1 MSKIL
6 DISRWRQEIEIAEKW
21 KEDNFGTFTT
31 GNHSRAGENI
41 DYYEKGFSSNVAPTN
56 EEVLTTLNLVHSI
69 VKNIVPALYYQ
80 NPKVMVFP
88 KKADG
93 QDTAPVV
100 GQIVNYYFKELE
112 IEEINQRIIWDAYVL
127 GHGYCKIGYASTLGT
142 DIPKEQKKKT
152 VIQRGLEAL
161 GLKKKE
167 EEEIIN
173 TEINMNVISG
183 RPYVMYISPF
193 DFGRDPRANT
203 LEESMYWYHKVKRT
217 VKYMKENKKYKNTS
231 GLTGTAPVDV
241 KLDDTMSQSE
251 IEDFKTVALYEL
263 HYRCDNE
270 IYILVISK
278 DSDEYRE
285 HYHELSPYQIDGWQ
299 VEELTFNKHGH
310 NSFAIS
316 DMTKIRNLQDRFTN
330 TFDTILEQVDR
341 FVPKIACNEGDVTQ
355 QGMLA
360 LRDGDIGAIVTTSKN
375 PAEVFKELNFTQVKA
390 DLSVLSEKIIDIVT
404 ITTGLTRAQLTG
416 VSTSGTATEA
426 TIEQGGQTLRLS
438 DMSRAVSRFSR
449 RQSKKLWQVIRQFVE
464 LEDLE
469 LINGQTGIDEITG
482 MPIYNWLTV
491 DADKSLKMQVGDY
504 DFDIEVGST
513 QKPDLGVVRKQF
525 ENLFSIL
532 ARTDVIT
539 LMQQQGDK
547 VVLSELLRMYLN
559 LFPEAVKDVGRI
571 VQKITPQTNN
581 LIPPPVDKGG
591 GTTPGSNFNAME
603 AQAAQ
608 RVPTMPNQMEAGQLL

>member
-1 MSKIL
+1 
-6 DISRWRQEIEIAEKW
+6 
-21 KEDNFGTFTT
+21 
-31 GNHSRAGENI
+31 
-41 DYYEKGFSSNVAPTN
+41 
-56 EEVLTTLNLVHSI
+56 
-69 VKNIVPALYYQ
+69 
-80 NPKVMVFP
+80 
-88 KKADG
+88 
-93 QDTAPVV
+93 
-100 GQIVNYYFKELE
+100 
-112 IEEINQRIIWDAYVL
+112 
-127 GHGYCKIGYASTLGT
+127 
-142 DIPKEQKKKT
+142 
-152 VIQRGLEAL
+152 
-161 GLKKKE
+161 
-167 EEEIIN
+167 
-173 TEINMNVISG
+173 
-183 RPYVMYISPF
+183 MYISPF

-203 LEESMYWYHKVKRT
+203 LDESMYWYHKVKRT
-217 VKYMKENKKYKNTS
+217 VKYMKENKKYKNTKD
-231 GLTGTAPVDV
+231 LTGEAPADV
-241 KLDDTMSQSE
+241 KLDDSMNQSE
-251 IEDFKTVALYEL
+251 IEDFKTVDLYEI

-270 IYILVISK
+270 VYILVISR

-316 DMTKIRNLQDRFTN
+316 DMTKIKNLQDRFTS

-341 FVPKIACNEGDVTQ
+341 FVPKIAFNEGDVTE
-355 QGMLA
+355 QGKLA
-360 LRDGDIGAIVTTSKN
+360 LRDGDIGALVATTKN
-375 PAEVFKELNFTQVKA
+375 PMEVFKELNFTQVKGDLAVLA
-390 DLSVLSEKIIDIVT
+390 DKIIDIVT

-416 VSTSGTATEA
+416 VSSSGTATEA

-449 RQSKKLWQVIRQFVE
+449 RQSKKLWQVIRQFVD
-464 LEDLE
+464 LEELE
-469 LINGQTGIDEITG
+469 LINGQSGVDPATGV
-482 MPIYNWLTV
+482 PLYNWLTIGT
-491 DADKSLKMQVGDY
+491 DQNLKMQTGDY

-532 ARTDVIT
+532 ARTDVIM

-559 LFPEAVKDVGRI
+559 LFPEAVKDIGRI

-608 RVPTMPNQMEAGQLL
+608 RVPSMPNQMEAGQLL